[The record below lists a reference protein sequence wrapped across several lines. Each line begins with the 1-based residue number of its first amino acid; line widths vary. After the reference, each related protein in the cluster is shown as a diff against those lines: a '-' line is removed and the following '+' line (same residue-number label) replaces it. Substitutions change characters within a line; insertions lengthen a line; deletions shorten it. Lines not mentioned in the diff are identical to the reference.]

1 MDYEFKDILS
11 NDPLPRYNLY
21 DGVELWLSLGGLPEK
36 MVLGIPSYG
45 RGFLLADPQY
55 DGAFCPAVGPLP
67 AGTYTNQ
74 SAFWGYNEVAK
85 YQRDAVLPDFLPE
98 AQPLQWKITRDA
110 CYQGPFMCEYNI
122 QRNRLRKLAKGS

>member
-122 QRNRLRKLAKGS
+122 QRNGEP